1 MILMESAMKLRHRVV
16 AQGESIRA
24 VSKETGLSRN
34 TVRKYVRNSDAPSY
48 KQSDPRPR
56 PKLQAF
62 EARLREMFE
71 ADQHRPSRERRTAQK
86 LYEQVSEEGYAGSYA
101 TVRRFV
107 RELRG
112 ERSGLDGGFIP
123 LAFQAGDAMQFDWSE
138 EYVVLGGVRQKVHAA
153 HFRLCHSRKPFVVVY
168 PRESQE
174 MVFDAFIRAFAF
186 YRGIPCRVIIDNP
199 KTMVTKVKKGK
210 ERDYHDRFL
219 ALLNHYVVEPVACTP
234 ASGWEKGQV
243 EKQVQDV
250 RGQLFTPI
258 LSFNDMDE
266 LNAWLLLRSEEQGS
280 RSHPEQKD
288 KSINDMY
295 TQEHDLLR
303 AVGLPFDGYAEKQV
317 RARSTCL
324 IQYDCNRYSVPAR
337 YAGKPVTIRAYA
349 ERVVVICNH
358 EIIAEH
364 RRCFEKNISLFEPWH
379 YVPLL
384 ERKPGALRD
393 GAPFVG
399 WQLSDAMEK
408 IKAHYLAGKGGDRE
422 FIDLLLLVPEHGIDA
437 VQVACELA
445 VEQGVLR
452 LSAIINLINQLVEP
466 TIDVAPD
473 TQQYPKLETPPKADC
488 KRYERLYSASVET
501 QV

>member
-16 AQGESIRA
+16 ARGESIRS

-34 TVRKYVRNSDAPSY
+34 TVRKYVRDSDAPVY
-48 KQSDPRPR
+48 RQSEPRPR
-56 PKLQAF
+56 PKLEAF

-71 ADQHRPSRERRTAQK
+71 ADERRPSRERRTAQK

-112 ERSGLDGGFIP
+112 EGSNLDGGFIP

-153 HFRLCHSRKPFVVVY
+153 HFRLCHSRKLFVAVY

-186 YRGIPCRVIIDNP
+186 FEGVPCRVIIDNP
-199 KTMVTKVKKGK
+199 KTMVTKVRQGK
-210 ERDYHDRFL
+210 ERDFHDRFL

-243 EKQVQDV
+243 EKQVQDI
-250 RGQLFTPI
+250 RGQFFAPI
-258 LSFNDMDE
+258 LSFSNMDD
-266 LNAWLLLRSEEQGS
+266 LNAWLLLRCEEHGAK
-280 RSHPEQKD
+280 SHPEQKD
-288 KSINDMY
+288 KSVNEMY
-295 TQEHDLLR
+295 ATERGVLR
-303 AVGLPFDGYAEKQV
+303 GVGLPFDGYAEKQV

-337 YAGKPVTIRAYA
+337 YAGRPVTIHAYA
-349 ERVVVICNH
+349 ERIVVICDH
-358 EIIAEH
+358 EVIAEH
-364 RRCFEKNISLFEPWH
+364 RRCFEKNVSLFEPWH

-384 ERKPGALRD
+384 KRKPGAFRD
-393 GAPFVG
+393 GAPFVE
-399 WQLSDAMEK
+399 WQLPNAMEK
-408 IKAHYLAGKGGDRE
+408 IKAHYLAEKDGDRE
-422 FIDLLLLVPEHGIDA
+422 FIELLLLVPEHGLEA

-452 LSAIINLINQLVEP
+452 LSAIVNLINQLVEP
-466 TIDVAPD
+466 VIDAAPD
-473 TQQYPKLETPPKADC
+473 TQQYPKLETPPTADC
-488 KRYERLYSASVET
+488 KRYESLCSNRMEA
-501 QV
+501 QP